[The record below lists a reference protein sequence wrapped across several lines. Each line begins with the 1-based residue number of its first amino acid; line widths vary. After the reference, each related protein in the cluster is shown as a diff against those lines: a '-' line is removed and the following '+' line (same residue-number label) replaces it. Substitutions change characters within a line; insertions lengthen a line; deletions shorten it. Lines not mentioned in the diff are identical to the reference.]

1 MSWLYAWSVTIQAYV
16 INLRSRADRRIDFEK
31 RHSQLRLNFKYVE
44 AVDGASW
51 DTNVHFSPPNVAACW
66 LSHQKVAELLLSTGD
81 EFALVLEDDAILDF
95 RIMDLVNRES
105 ELAAVDLDLFQVG
118 YNIQANRVAS
128 GHKDSYLRNRLILM
142 CLVDRLIEK
151 IPLIH
156 FSFCRTHNIHTRLSL
171 PRPCVLGLFETG
183 THAYIMSRK
192 LAQMIV
198 RFNNPV
204 LLPADIAL
212 CELAKLDQVNMARP
226 SNTYSKQS
234 DSTSSITEIS
244 NEVMETK
251 IAQIAESLIDDYC
264 H

>member
-1 MSWLYAWSVTIQAYV
+1 MDVV
-16 INLRSRADRRIDFEK
+16 
-31 RHSQLRLNFKYVE
+31 YVE
-44 AVDGASW
+44 AVDGTSW

-66 LSHQKVAELLLSTGD
+66 LSHQKVAELLLSSGD

-95 RIMDLVNRES
+95 RIVDLLTKES
-105 ELAAVDLDLFQVG
+105 ELSAVGLVLFQVG
-118 YNIQANRVAS
+118 YNIQANKVAS
-128 GHKDSYLRNRLILM
+128 GHKDSYLRMRLMSL
-142 CLVDRLIEK
+142 CLVHRLAEK
-151 IPLIH
+151 IPLI
-156 FSFCRTHNIHTRLSL
+156 SSGFCRTHSIHTRLNL

-192 LAQMIV
+192 LAQLIV

-212 CELAKLDQVNMARP
+212 CELAKLDCVKMARP

-234 DSTSSITEIS
+234 DSCSSIFEIS

-251 IAQIAESLIDDYC
+251 IAKLSESLIDDYC